1 MKKVLNEIQRL
12 QKIAGLLKEEEDISL
27 SDTPEFNSSGLTPEG
42 VRDMIEDWA
51 WSGQGTPAGYNPEID
66 PAEGLKWGE
75 EEIKAAILN
84 LNRRDREVL
93 SSLLNNTFETADGWT
108 NGDKKFLN
116 SLGLNITAD
125 PLPTDLY
132 DDI

>member
-1 MKKVLNEIQRL
+1 MKKVLNEIQRFK
-12 QKIAGLLKEEEDISL
+12 KIAGLLKEEGDIDL
-27 SDTPEFNSSGLTPEG
+27 SDTPKFNLSRSPEE
-42 VRDMIEDWA
+42 VRDMIQNWA
-51 WSGQGTPAGYNPEID
+51 WLGQGTPAGYNPEID

-75 EEIKAAILN
+75 EEIRDEISRLGRK
-84 LNRRDREVL
+84 DREKL
-93 SSLLNNTFETADGWT
+93 SSLLNNTFETVEGWT